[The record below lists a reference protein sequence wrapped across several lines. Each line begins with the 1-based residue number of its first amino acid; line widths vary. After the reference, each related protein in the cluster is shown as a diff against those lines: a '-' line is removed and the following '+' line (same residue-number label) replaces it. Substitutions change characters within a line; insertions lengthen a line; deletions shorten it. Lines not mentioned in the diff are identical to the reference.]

1 MNKGLIFTLNL
12 LEHKEIQLENNQ
24 TKNSW
29 LHLDYKNPD
38 TKLWLLE
45 ESGLPKDVCYAF
57 LDSNSTNRFI
67 LKENG
72 FFFVFR
78 ALNFNEGQKKE
89 DMVSLHIWIE
99 NDRIITMRDQKIRGI
114 DELKNII
121 INKKKNTTTKHIF
134 LEILDKLTDI
144 TSSYINELYD
154 NVDEIDEILI
164 ENFTK
169 GLRYRISR
177 LRKKIIELRRFIMP
191 QKTLLEQI
199 YRENVFSNG
208 EKTYLKNILE
218 HNYKIT
224 EDLSALR
231 ERANV
236 SQEEFTAKI
245 GDQMTKTMYV
255 LAILSTIFLPLN
267 FIASLLGVNVSGIPG
282 ASNPN
287 AFLIVCIIVIIIGII
302 EYLWFK
308 KNRYF

>member
-1 MNKGLIFTLNL
+1 MNKGLIFTLDL
-12 LEHKEIQLENNQ
+12 LEHKEIQWESNKS
-24 TKNSW
+24 KNLW
-29 LHLDYKNPD
+29 LHLDYRNPD

-45 ESGLPKDVCYAF
+45 ESGLPKEICYAF
-57 LDSNSTNRFI
+57 LDPHSANRFI

-78 ALNFNEGQKKE
+78 ALNLNEGQEKE

-99 NDRIITMRDQKIRGI
+99 NDRIITMRDQRVKGI

-144 TSSYINELYD
+144 TASYIDELYD

-164 ENFTK
+164 ESFTK

-177 LRKKIIELRRFIMP
+177 LRKKTIELRRFIMP
-191 QKTLLEQI
+191 QKTLLDQL
-199 YRENVFSNG
+199 YKENLFTNG
-208 EKTYLKNILE
+208 EKSHLKNILE
-218 HNYKIT
+218 HNHKIT
-224 EDLSALR
+224 EDLTALR

-245 GDQMTKTMYV
+245 TDKMTKTMYV
-255 LAILSTIFLPLN
+255 LTILSTIFLPLN

-282 ASNPN
+282 ANNPN
-287 AFLIVCIIVIIIGII
+287 AFFVVCVIVVFIGII
-302 EYLWFK
+302 EYIWFK